1 MKNSI
6 FALFIILLSLSA
18 NSQSYY
24 VAGSF
29 QGWDP
34 GSTILYDDGTNGDL
48 TANDGIHSRAVSI
61 AAPGNYEW
69 KVTVGNWSQAW
80 PQSNSWF
87 ETTAANQIVLFTFN
101 ANLMGDPWIPNQYIV
116 NANDIVAGNLVLV
129 GSFQSELGEPGGDWV
144 NNSTVTVLHDDGLN
158 GDLAANDGI
167 YSYQAIFP
175 AGTWE
180 GKIVKS
186 GSWNGWG
193 TDGRSIN
200 ALNLFFATTENQHL
214 YFYADMNT
222 GRILLNFDFPVPVE
236 LVSFSANVSN
246 NSVALNWVTA
256 SELNNSGFEVQRSVI
271 SNPNGMRNLDWQS
284 IGFVNGNGTTSESN
298 SYSFIDDNLSIG
310 KYAYR
315 LKQIDLDGS
324 FTYSN
329 EIDVDLGLP
338 LSFSLNQNYP
348 NPFNPSTSIKYQVS
362 SISNVSLKVYDVLG
376 KEVVTLVNQIQP
388 AGNYEVS
395 FNASSLTSGIYFYKL
410 QAASF
415 SQTKKML
422 LL

>member
-129 GSFQSELGEPGGDWV
+129 GSFQSELGESGGDWV

-158 GDLAANDGI
+158 GDLVANDGI

-186 GSWNGWG
+186 GS
-193 TDGRSIN
+193 
-200 ALNLFFATTENQHL
+200 
-214 YFYADMNT
+214 
-222 GRILLNFDFPVPVE
+222 
-236 LVSFSANVSN
+236 
-246 NSVALNWVTA
+246 
-256 SELNNSGFEVQRSVI
+256 
-271 SNPNGMRNLDWQS
+271 
-284 IGFVNGNGTTSESN
+284 
-298 SYSFIDDNLSIG
+298 
-310 KYAYR
+310 
-315 LKQIDLDGS
+315 
-324 FTYSN
+324 
-329 EIDVDLGLP
+329 
-338 LSFSLNQNYP
+338 
-348 NPFNPSTSIKYQVS
+348 
-362 SISNVSLKVYDVLG
+362 
-376 KEVVTLVNQIQP
+376 
-388 AGNYEVS
+388 
-395 FNASSLTSGIYFYKL
+395 
-410 QAASF
+410 
-415 SQTKKML
+415 
-422 LL
+422 

>member
-1 MKNSI
+1 
-6 FALFIILLSLSA
+6 
-18 NSQSYY
+18 
-24 VAGSF
+24 
-29 QGWDP
+29 
-34 GSTILYDDGTNGDL
+34 
-48 TANDGIHSRAVSI
+48 
-61 AAPGNYEW
+61 
-69 KVTVGNWSQAW
+69 
-80 PQSNSWF
+80 
-87 ETTAANQIVLFTFN
+87 
-101 ANLMGDPWIPNQYIV
+101 
-116 NANDIVAGNLVLV
+116 
-129 GSFQSELGEPGGDWV
+129 
-144 NNSTVTVLHDDGLN
+144 
-158 GDLAANDGI
+158 
-167 YSYQAIFP
+167 
-175 AGTWE
+175 
-180 GKIVKS
+180 
-186 GSWNGWG
+186 
-193 TDGRSIN
+193 
-200 ALNLFFATTENQHL
+200 
-214 YFYADMNT
+214 MNT

-422 LL
+422 LLK